1 MRSVKSSGG
10 NDFCVFEP
18 QMSVEIR
25 EQVKLVNDLRAAV
38 TQNQFQL
45 YFQPKVDASTLQVTA
60 AEALLRWH
68 HPQRGFISPVV
79 FIPLAERHGLIGDI
93 GNWVIHEACRHAGK
107 WRENGLRMRVAVNI
121 SGYQMREDDLVD
133 RIEAA
138 LARNHLQPG
147 RFTCEITESV
157 AMEDTRVTK
166 QTFERMRKAGLH
178 VSIYDFG
185 TGFSSLAALRKL
197 PAAEMKIAR
206 AFVCDL
212 EESEDARVIVQSILH
227 MAQALKLRVVAE
239 GVETAGQCDLLVNMG
254 CNELQGYL
262 FSKPVPGDDIER
274 LAKVGLGYG
283 GTSFS
288 DSLFQ
293 PTNLAPLREAAQ

>member
-1 MRSVKSSGG
+1 
-10 NDFCVFEP
+10 
-18 QMSVEIR
+18 
-25 EQVKLVNDLRAAV
+25 
-38 TQNQFQL
+38 
-45 YFQPKVDASTLQVTA
+45 
-60 AEALLRWH
+60 
-68 HPQRGFISPVV
+68 
-79 FIPLAERHGLIGDI
+79 
-93 GNWVIHEACRHAGK
+93 
-107 WRENGLRMRVAVNI
+107 MRVAVNI

-178 VSIYDFG
+178 VSIDDFG

-197 PAAEMKIAR
+197 PAAEMKIDR

-293 PTNLAPLREAAQ
+293 PTNLAPLR